1 MVVARG
7 VLDWL
12 LRRRCRPPAADA
24 RPPTLLPRCRVNE
37 SAPYSPDYEELEQAL
52 RAAEIDLSPAE
63 VHGMVTAT
71 VSVPDARAPGS
82 LFFGGRKIA
91 PTPEVQDFLRLIAAL
106 QEDVR
111 TRMLSL
117 DFEFRPLLPPAG
129 AELAEQVEGL
139 AAWARG
145 YTLGLGAAGMR
156 EPERLQ
162 GEVAEFLLDV
172 TRIGEAE
179 MDEDEPLE
187 QQEREL
193 AEIVEYLRAGAQL
206 VYDELH
212 RMYQ

>member
-1 MVVARG
+1 MSEA
-7 VLDWL
+7 L
-12 LRRRCRPPAADA
+12 
-24 RPPTLLPRCRVNE
+24 
-37 SAPYSPDYEELEQAL
+37 PYSPDYEELEQAL
-52 RAAEIDLSPAE
+52 RAAEIELSPAE

-82 LFFGGRKIA
+82 LFFGSRKVT
-91 PTPEVQDFLRLIAAL
+91 PTPEVQDVLRLIAAM

-111 TRMLSL
+111 TRLRGS

-129 AELAEQVEGL
+129 SELEVQVEGL

-145 YTLGLGAAGMR
+145 YVMGLGAAGVR
-156 EPERLQ
+156 EPERLK

-179 MDEDEPLE
+179 MDEDETVE

-212 RMYQ
+212 RMYE